1 MLLTL
6 QFRKWLFLVG
16 LAAILLS
23 LVLDGTFA
31 TDAPVEVPE
40 PNILALMGIGGAV
53 AVLLSLFR
61 GPRK

>member
-1 MLLTL
+1 MLVAL
-6 QFRKWLFLVG
+6 QFRKWLLLAG

-23 LVLDGTFA
+23 LVLDGTYA
-31 TDAPVEVPE
+31 TDVVAVPE
-40 PNILALMGIGGAV
+40 PNILALMGVGGAV

>member
-1 MLLTL
+1 MLLAL
-6 QFRKWLFLVG
+6 QFRKWLLLAG

-23 LVLDGTFA
+23 LVLDGTYA
-31 TDAPVEVPE
+31 TDVIVEVPE

>member
-1 MLLTL
+1 MLLAL
-6 QFRKWLFLVG
+6 QFRKWLLLAG
-16 LAAILLS
+16 LAAIILS

-31 TDAPVEVPE
+31 TDGPVPVPE

>member
-1 MLLTL
+1 MLLAL
-6 QFRKWLFLVG
+6 QFRKWLLLAG
-16 LAAILLS
+16 LATIILS

-31 TDAPVEVPE
+31 TDTTVPVPE

-61 GPRK
+61 GRRK

>member
-1 MLLTL
+1 MLRTL
-6 QFRKWLFLVG
+6 QFRKWLLLVG

-31 TDAPVEVPE
+31 TDPPVEVPE